1 MLDLIICDTSVLILF
16 EKINKLDVLKQLYS
30 KIYITPEI
38 ALEFGNTLPGW
49 IEVKEVK
56 NKVLQKTLSQA
67 LGIGESSAIAMSLE
81 LQNSL
86 VAIDDLKARKIAI
99 SLEIKI
105 TGSLGILIKAK
116 EKGYIKQ
123 LKPILKKIEKT
134 DFRISEN
141 IIKLILKIVKE

>member
-86 VAIDDLKARKIAI
+86 VAIDDLKARRIAI

>member
-56 NKVLQKTLSQA
+56 NKALQKTLSQA

-86 VAIDDLKARKIAI
+86 VAIDDLKARRIAI

-123 LKPILKKIEKT
+123 LKPMLKKIEKT

>member
-1 MLDLIICDTSVLILF
+1 
-16 EKINKLDVLKQLYS
+16 
-30 KIYITPEI
+30 
-38 ALEFGNTLPGW
+38 
-49 IEVKEVK
+49 
-56 NKVLQKTLSQA
+56 
-67 LGIGESSAIAMSLE
+67 MSLE

-86 VAIDDLKARKIAI
+86 VAIDDLKARRIAI

>member
-1 MLDLIICDTSVLILF
+1 
-16 EKINKLDVLKQLYS
+16 
-30 KIYITPEI
+30 
-38 ALEFGNTLPGW
+38 
-49 IEVKEVK
+49 
-56 NKVLQKTLSQA
+56 
-67 LGIGESSAIAMSLE
+67 MSLE

-86 VAIDDLKARKIAI
+86 VAIDDLKARKVAI